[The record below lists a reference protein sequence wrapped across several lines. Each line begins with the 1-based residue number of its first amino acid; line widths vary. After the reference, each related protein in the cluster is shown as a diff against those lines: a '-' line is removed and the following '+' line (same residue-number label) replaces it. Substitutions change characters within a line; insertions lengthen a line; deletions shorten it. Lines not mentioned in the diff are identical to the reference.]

1 MAKQLAKRQAKRLL
15 DRQASL
21 LAYLTSGAAIF
32 GNEEGLADPGL
43 DGFDLRLLQLEAR
56 FSHEKR
62 MEKIAGVFART
73 LELLGD
79 EQAQVV
85 RTFAER
91 CPSVSIGRIENAR
104 QFHDFLIGFWRF
116 RPPRLPWLADVAA
129 CELAL
134 AEARNW
140 ESSAVDA
147 APQGARPQS
156 RGFRRPP
163 SVALQRCEHDV
174 QPMFEG
180 AGLHSAP
187 VERETFLA
195 FAAPRD
201 ASDVRV
207 FELDPNVFALLSAL
221 SGWTPRSVVGHA
233 EEADALIDELVSHGL
248 LEAAP

>member
-1 MAKQLAKRQAKRLL
+1 MAKRPAKRLL

-32 GNEEGLADPGL
+32 GNEGDGPADPALDGL
-43 DGFDLRLLQLEAR
+43 DRRLLQLEAR

-62 MEKIAGVFART
+62 MEKIAGVFSRT

-91 CPSVSIGRIENAR
+91 CPSVSIGRIDNAR
-104 QFHDFLIGFWRF
+104 QFHDFLTGLWRF
-116 RPPRLPWLADVAA
+116 SPPRLPYLADVAA
-129 CELAL
+129 CELAF

-140 ESSAVDA
+140 ESAQVDA
-147 APQGARPQS
+147 APQGTQAQP
-156 RGFRRPP
+156 RGVRRHPG
-163 SVALQRCEHDV
+163 VALQRCEHDV
-174 QPMFEG
+174 QPMFEA

-187 VERETFLA
+187 VEREAFLA
-195 FAAPRD
+195 FALPD
-201 ASDVRV
+201 GASDVRV

-221 SGWTPRSVVGHA
+221 SGWTPRSAFGDA
-233 EEADALIDELVSHGL
+233 EGADALIRELASHGL

>member
-1 MAKQLAKRQAKRLL
+1 L
-15 DRQASL
+15 DRQVSL
-21 LAYLTSGAAIF
+21 LAYLTSSAAIF
-32 GNEEGLADPGL
+32 GNEAEGRADPAFAGC
-43 DGFDLRLLQLEAR
+43 DLRLLQLEAR

-62 MEKIAGVFART
+62 MEKIAGVFSRT

-104 QFHDFLIGFWRF
+104 QFHDFLTGFWRF
-116 RPPRLPWLADVAA
+116 RPPHLPYLADVAA
-129 CELAL
+129 CELAF

-140 ESSAVDA
+140 EGDA
-147 APQGARPQS
+147 ADAVSQGTQPHAGS
-156 RGFRRPP
+156 VRRHPG
-163 SVALQRCEHDV
+163 VALQQCEHDV

-180 AGLHSAP
+180 AGLRSAP

-195 FAAPRD
+195 FAAPGD
-201 ASDVRV
+201 ASSDVRV
-207 FELDPNVFALLSAL
+207 FDLDPTVFALLSAL
-221 SGWTPRSVVGHA
+221 SAWTPRSGFGDT
-233 EEADALIDELVSHGL
+233 EEADALIGELVSHGL

>member
-1 MAKQLAKRQAKRLL
+1 MAKQLL
-15 DRQASL
+15 DRQVSL

-32 GNEEGLADPGL
+32 GNEAEGPADPAL
-43 DGFDLRLLQLEAR
+43 AGFDRQLLQLEAR

-79 EQAQVV
+79 EQAQVI
-85 RTFAER
+85 RAFAER

-104 QFHDFLIGFWRF
+104 QFYGFLTGFWRF
-116 RPPRLPWLADVAA
+116 RPPRLPYLADVAA
-129 CELAL
+129 CELAF

-140 ESSAVDA
+140 EGATVA
-147 APQGARPQS
+147 AAAQGTRPHA
-156 RGFRRPP
+156 RGFRRHPA
-163 SVALQRCEHDV
+163 VVLQRCAHDV

-187 VERETFLA
+187 VGRETFLA
-195 FAAPRD
+195 FAMPQGAP
-201 ASDVRV
+201 DVRV
-207 FELDPNVFALLSAL
+207 SELDPDVFALLSAL
-221 SGWTPRSVVGHA
+221 SDWTPRSAFGDA
-233 EEADALIDELVSHGL
+233 EDVDELFRELVSHGL